1 MKNILNFLLAALLV
15 AGCKKMPSSV
25 GQRDLEATGLSGCPG
40 GECNFLYSEWGDV
53 DTLKSEVT
61 SGRFRIFRSA
71 YSEEG
76 IPVEII
82 IKAPM
87 EGIAFSLSNLQLA
100 SGWGIWQATC
110 PECRLRPLRI
120 SGGSVRGNR
129 IARDNM
135 AGPEKWVL
143 ELKLDISQKNGGY
156 KRPVHIKQ
164 VFYPDFIRP
173 EKTAGG
179 T

>member
-1 MKNILNFLLAALLV
+1 M
-15 AGCKKMPSSV
+15 
-25 GQRDLEATGLSGCPG
+25 
-40 GECNFLYSEWGDV
+40 

-61 SGRFRIFRSA
+61 FGRFRILLSA

-76 IPVEII
+76 IPVEIF
-82 IKAPM
+82 IKAPV
-87 EGIAFSLSNLQLA
+87 EGVAFSLSNLQLA
-100 SGWGIWQATC
+100 SRWGIWQASC
-110 PECRLRPLRI
+110 PKCRPRPLRI

-143 ELKLDISQKNGGY
+143 ELKLDISQKYGGY